1 MNLGGFHFRL
11 GPSVAALIGLA
22 ILLSLGTWQIQRLQ
36 WKQELI
42 AKIEAR
48 MDAPPMAYSLAME
61 DMRHG
66 EDMGFT
72 NVVATGEYEPEK
84 EIYVFGMMDGQAGYF
99 VFTPL
104 KLQETAGD
112 WVYINRGFA
121 AGMEPPTDMALA
133 SLPKEVTGVLRLWQG
148 RPKLASMF
156 TPEPD
161 IEGRIW
167 YERDIAAFNQVND
180 TDTPLVWIDADGAE
194 GSALR
199 PAETLVNLTNRHLEY
214 ALTWYGLA
222 LTLVVVFLGFSRKR
236 D

>member
-1 MNLGGFHFRL
+1 MNFAGFHFRL
-11 GPSVAALIGLA
+11 GPSVAALIGLS
-22 ILLSLGTWQIQRLQ
+22 ILLSLGTWQVQRLQ
-36 WKQELI
+36 WKQDLI

-48 MDAPPMAYSLAME
+48 MDAPPVDYSLAMD
-61 DMRHG
+61 DMRLG

-72 NVVATGEYEPEK
+72 NVFASGEYDFEK
-84 EIYVFGMMDGQAGYF
+84 EIYVFGMLDEQAGYF

-104 KLQETAGD
+104 KLAGTEDD
-112 WVYINRGFA
+112 WVYVNRGFA
-121 AGMEPPTDMALA
+121 AGMEPPTDITPPP
-133 SLPKEVTGVLRLWQG
+133 LPTEVTGVLRLWQG
-148 RPKLASMF
+148 RPKLASLF

-161 IEGRIW
+161 REDRIW
-167 YERDIAAFNQVND
+167 YERDIAAFNKLNN
-180 TDTPLVWIDADGAE
+180 TKTPLVWIDAGAEE

-199 PAETLVNLTNRHLEY
+199 PAETLLNLNNRHLEY